1 MVIMTAAGA
10 RKDAMARDSVGIAG
24 VGSYLPEEV
33 VDAWEAVQSSGIS
46 RRKFDKIG
54 CVRLHRAGGDESPSD
69 MAICAARRALADAGL
84 DAADIDAIIYTGSVK
99 DCVRWSAA
107 ARVQHELGCRHAFG
121 FDIYQGCNGQNMAMH
136 IGRAMVRSDDAIDN
150 IIICSGER
158 FDTTLSPPIL
168 GHTYLFGDGGSA
180 GILRRGH
187 RQFEILATA
196 YRTWGI
202 HYDNFAVPAI
212 GTWCRLDEQALK
224 QGLHQLQIWRPR
236 CRTRE
241 QLAEFG
247 EKVIEIADQLID
259 TACRRAGIGR
269 EQIAFVATVN
279 GSKRHNQVF
288 LERMHLD
295 HCRSNIDYIEETA
308 HMGSTDTFYN
318 LDRARR
324 DGDIAPGDIILFY
337 TGGAGYTWAITLVRY

>member
-1 MVIMTAAGA
+1 
-10 RKDAMARDSVGIAG
+10 MARDAVGIAG
-24 VGSYLPEEV
+24 VGSYLPEKV
-33 VDAWEAVQSSGIS
+33 VDAWEVVQSSGIS
-46 RRKFDKIG
+46 RQKFDKIG
-54 CVRLHRAGGDESPSD
+54 CVRLHQASGDQSPSD
-69 MAICAARRALADAGL
+69 MAITASRRALE
-84 DAADIDAIIYTGSVK
+84 DAALEAEAIDAIIYTGSVK

-107 ARVQHELGCRHAFG
+107 ARVQHELGCRRAFG

-136 IGRAMVRSDDAIDN
+136 IGRAMIRSDREIDT
-150 IIICSGER
+150 ILVCSGER
-158 FDTTLSPPIL
+158 FDTTLTPPIL

-187 RQFEILATA
+187 RQLQILATA

-212 GTWCRLDEQALK
+212 GTWCRLDQQALSR
-224 QGLHQLQIWRPR
+224 GLHQLQIWRPR

-247 EKVIEIADQLID
+247 EQVLQIADELIA
-259 TACRRAGIGR
+259 TACRRAGIERG
-269 EQIAFVATVN
+269 QIAFVATVN
-279 GSKRHNQVF
+279 GSKRHNRVF
-288 LERMHLD
+288 LDSMKLS

-324 DGDIAPGDIILFY
+324 DGDIKPGDIILFY